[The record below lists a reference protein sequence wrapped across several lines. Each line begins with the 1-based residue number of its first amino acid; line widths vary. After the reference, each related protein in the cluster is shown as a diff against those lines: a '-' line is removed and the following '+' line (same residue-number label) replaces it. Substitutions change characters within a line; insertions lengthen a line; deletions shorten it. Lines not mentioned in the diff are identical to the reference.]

1 MNVRR
6 HALIVNDLQ
15 LATFLLPCNCIK
27 QRLAAGIN
35 SNIVAF
41 HAQAIGTDV
50 VKYYED
56 DGGET
61 VAFETVTLNE
71 GQLYIEASLLT
82 GHMQNLV

>member
-1 MNVRR
+1 M
-6 HALIVNDLQ
+6 
-15 LATFLLPCNCIK
+15 
-27 QRLAAGIN
+27 
-35 SNIVAF
+35 AF

-71 GQLYIEASLLT
+71 GQLYIEASLVDWTYAKFSVNSKLF
-82 GHMQNLV
+82 LICFLA